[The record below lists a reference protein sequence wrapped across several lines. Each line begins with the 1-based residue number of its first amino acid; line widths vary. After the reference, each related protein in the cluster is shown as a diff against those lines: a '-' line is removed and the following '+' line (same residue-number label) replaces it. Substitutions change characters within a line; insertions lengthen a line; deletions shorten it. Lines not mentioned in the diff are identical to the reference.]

1 MIKNDYDKLKP
12 AREDYRDINV
22 ATEDAFTWDD
32 AIKQTGPI
40 GLYGVEFTSAQN
52 LDLKKVE
59 PEKFLL
65 LHQLDDAARVDAE
78 QQPGFNFY
86 FADEVPVHGL
96 ARSFCLW
103 DTREDA
109 MVASQRDAHQNA
121 VRYTFGEG
129 KDVYARYGIKKFKLE
144 RTPKGLAFTTLSEI
158 VVSYGKVVKHWQRPD
173 DSPPGN

>member
-12 AREDYRDINV
+12 SRKDYRDIAV
-22 ATEDAFTWDD
+22 TTEDAFTWDD
-32 AIKQTGPI
+32 AISQTGPN

-52 LDLKKVE
+52 MELKKVE
-59 PEKFLL
+59 PEKFVL
-65 LHQLDDAARVDAE
+65 LHELDDAARVDAE

-86 FADEVPVHGL
+86 FADDVAPDGL

-103 DTREDA
+103 DTSDDA
-109 MVASQRDAHQNA
+109 SVASQRDDHQNA

-144 RTPKGLAFTTLSEI
+144 RTPKGLVFTPLSEI
-158 VVSYGKVVKHWQRPD
+158 VVSYGKVVKHWQRPN